1 MDNEPVVIP
10 AIILSD
16 TVIREAGTGKLSY
29 IGSFSQWNVPEL
41 PYSVAPFFVTAHVAN
56 FRHGGMEVPVALSI
70 EDSAGNRVWSAEGK
84 VAFPGR
90 ELPPGLIVE
99 LPTPVVG
106 LSFRASGRYTIR
118 ILVDGDELGRRDVQ
132 LRVAPP
138 APPPSR

>member
-41 PYSVAPFFVTAHVAN
+41 PFAIAPFYVTAHVAN
-56 FRHGGMEVPVALSI
+56 FRHGGQEVPVALRI
-70 EDSAGNRVWSAEGK
+70 EDQDGNRVWNAEGK

-106 LSFRASGRYTIR
+106 LSFRTTGRYTIR
-118 ILVDGDELGRRDVQ
+118 IIVADDELGHRDVQ
-132 LRVAPP
+132 LRVIPP
-138 APPPSR
+138 QPPR